1 MKQFYSD
8 NRKALGD
15 QMKDQSMLIL
25 FAGNAPKKS
34 ADASYDFTPNRHF
47 YYMTGID
54 EENIILTVVKN
65 QGEIKETLFIKER
78 DALLVKWVGETVS
91 PDEAKEKS
99 GVDNIKFLDAFEAHM
114 HQVIYKEGCTQ
125 LYLDLEKDSYEAKD
139 SRGVDFG
146 KEIKNKYPQIK
157 MENIFNEISE
167 LRVLKKDVEVENL
180 KKAIKITGEGI
191 YNLMKNTKA
200 GMKEYEL
207 EAYFD
212 FILKKSGV
220 KDFAFTTICASG
232 HNATVLHY
240 VDNNAVIKEGDLV
253 LLDLGAQYGYYNG
266 DISRT
271 FPVSGKFT
279 NRQKAF
285 YDLVL
290 KAHDQVIAM
299 VKPGIPYSR
308 INELVQEI
316 YAKGLREL
324 GLIQTD
330 EEVRKYY
337 YHNTSH
343 FLGLDTH
350 DVGKREVI
358 LEEGMVITVEPGL
371 YIEEESIGIR
381 LEDDILITK
390 DGCENLSKEIII
402 KPEDIEAFLAKKIN
416 L

>member
-1 MKQFYSD
+1 MRQFHMN
-8 NRKALGD
+8 NRKALGEE
-15 QMKDQSMLIL
+15 MKDQSMLIL

-34 ADASYDFTPNRHF
+34 ADATYDFTPNRHF

-54 EENIILTVVKN
+54 EENVILTMVKD
-65 QGEIKETLFIKER
+65 QGQIKETLFIKER
-78 DALLVKWVGETVS
+78 DPLMVKWVGETIS
-91 PDEAKEKS
+91 EEEAKEKS
-99 GVDNIKFLDAFEAHM
+99 GVETIKFIDAFDAYL
-114 HQVIYKEGCTQ
+114 HQTINKENKTC
-125 LYLDLEKDSYEAKD
+125 LYLDLEKDNYEAQD
-139 SRGVDFG
+139 TIGVAFAKG
-146 KEIKNKYPQIK
+146 IKVKYPQIK
-157 MENIFNEISE
+157 VGNIYNEISE

-191 YNLMKNTKA
+191 YHLMKNTKP

-207 EAYFD
+207 EAYYD

-240 VDNNAVIKEGDLV
+240 VENNAAVKDGDLV
-253 LLDLGAQYGYYNG
+253 LLDLGAQYEYYSG
-266 DISRT
+266 DVSRT
-271 FPVSGKFT
+271 FPVNGKFT
-279 NRQKAF
+279 DRQRVF

-290 KAHDQVIAM
+290 KAHDEVIAM
-299 VKPGIPYSR
+299 VKPGVPYTR

-316 YAKGLREL
+316 YAKGLKEL
-324 GLIQTD
+324 GLIEKD

-343 FLGLDTH
+343 YLGLDTH
-350 DVGKREVI
+350 DVGKRDVI

-390 DGCENLSKEIII
+390 DGCENLSKEIMI
-402 KPEDIEAFLAKKIN
+402 KPEDIEAFLSQK
-416 L
+416 

>member
-1 MKQFYSD
+1 MKQFYLE
-8 NRKALGD
+8 NRLALAK
-15 QMKDQSMLIL
+15 QMKDNSMLIL

-34 ADASYDFTPNRHF
+34 ADGTYNFTPNRHF
-47 YYMTGID
+47 YYMTGIE
-54 EENIILTVVKN
+54 EENVIFTLVKV
-65 QGEIKETLFIKER
+65 QGEIKETLFIKKR
-78 DALLVKWVGETVS
+78 DALMVKWVGETIS
-91 PDEAKEKS
+91 EEEAREKS
-99 GVDNIKFLDAFEAHM
+99 GVENIKFLEAFEGLL
-114 HQVIYKEGCTQ
+114 HQMIHKENVSK
-125 LYLDLEKDSYEAKD
+125 LYVDLEKDSFDAMD
-139 SRGVDFG
+139 T
-146 KEIKNKYPQIK
+146 KEIAFAKEIQAKYPQCK
-157 MENIFNEISE
+157 VKNIYNEISE
-167 LRVLKKDVEVENL
+167 LRVFKKDVEVENL
-180 KKAIKITGEGI
+180 KKAIEITGEGI
-191 YNLMKNTKA
+191 YHLMKNTKP

-240 VDNNAVIKEGDLV
+240 VENNTAIKDGDLV
-253 LLDLGAQYGYYNG
+253 LLDLGAQYEYYCG

-271 FPVSGKFT
+271 FPVNGKFT
-279 NRQKAF
+279 KRQRAF

-290 KAHDQVIAM
+290 KAHDEVIAM

-308 INELVQEI
+308 INELVHEI
-316 YAKGLREL
+316 YAKGLKEL
-324 GLIQTD
+324 GLIEKD

-343 FLGLDTH
+343 YLGLDTH
-350 DVGKREVI
+350 DVGKRDVI

-390 DGCENLSKEIII
+390 DGCENLSKHIMI
-402 KPEDIEAFLAKKIN
+402 KPEEIEEFLAEK
-416 L
+416 

>member
-1 MKQFYSD
+1 M
-8 NRKALGD
+8 
-15 QMKDQSMLIL
+15 
-25 FAGNAPKKS
+25 
-34 ADASYDFTPNRHF
+34 
-47 YYMTGID
+47 
-54 EENIILTVVKN
+54 
-65 QGEIKETLFIKER
+65 
-78 DALLVKWVGETVS
+78 
-91 PDEAKEKS
+91 
-99 GVDNIKFLDAFEAHM
+99 
-114 HQVIYKEGCTQ
+114 
-125 LYLDLEKDSYEAKD
+125 
-139 SRGVDFG
+139 
-146 KEIKNKYPQIK
+146 
-157 MENIFNEISE
+157 
-167 LRVLKKDVEVENL
+167 
-180 KKAIKITGEGI
+180 
-191 YNLMKNTKA
+191 
-200 GMKEYEL
+200 
-207 EAYFD
+207 
-212 FILKKSGV
+212 
-220 KDFAFTTICASG
+220 
-232 HNATVLHY
+232 LHY